1 MDLTPINAGVRQACK
16 GHGRLHS
23 RRNIYAKRLAM
34 LNTILVAVDGS
45 NHAKNAVKT
54 AAELAGKLDATLLLV
69 TIDEPGSL
77 KGEVANF
84 ATTEGLDRMAVAEWI
99 LHSAEAAAEEAGAR
113 TVRHDIEGGAPAEAI
128 LRAAQAHQVEMIVMG
143 ARGLSE
149 LQGLVFGSV
158 SHKVLH
164 MTNLP
169 VLIVRE

>member
-1 MDLTPINAGVRQACK
+1 
-16 GHGRLHS
+16 
-23 RRNIYAKRLAM
+23 M

-45 NHAKNAVKT
+45 NHAKNALTT

-69 TIDEPGSL
+69 TVDELGPL
-77 KGEVANF
+77 KGEVADF
-84 ATTEGLDRMAVAEWI
+84 ARTEGLDRLAVREW
-99 LHSAEAAAEEAGAR
+99 LLDSAEVAAEEAGAR
-113 TVRHDIEGGAPAEAI
+113 TVRHDVEGGEPAEAI
-128 LRAAQAHQVEMIVMG
+128 LRAAKAHKADMIVMG

-164 MTNLP
+164 MTDLP

>member
-1 MDLTPINAGVRQACK
+1 
-16 GHGRLHS
+16 
-23 RRNIYAKRLAM
+23 M

-45 NHAKNAVKT
+45 NHARNALHT

-69 TIDEPGSL
+69 TVDEPGAL
-77 KGEVANF
+77 KGEVADF
-84 ATTEGLDRMAVAEWI
+84 AKTEALDRMAVCEWI
-99 LHSAEAAAEEAGAR
+99 LHSAEATAEEAGAR
-113 TVRHDIEGGAPAEAI
+113 TVRHDIEGGAPHEAI
-128 LRAAQAHQVEMIVMG
+128 LRAAQVNQADMIVMG

-164 MTNLP
+164 MTDLP